1 MALEAGHLGTW
12 RWDVATGELEWD
24 APLERVFGLE
34 PGTFPGTFEAYI
46 ELLHPDDR
54 AASLSAIEQSMSTGR
69 SHYVEHRIF
78 LRDGSIR
85 WISGTGRV
93 VTGPSGETV
102 AMVGVGADITAR
114 KLAENRLTFLARAG
128 ELLGSS
134 LDLDVTLQQL
144 CDLSIEQL
152 ADWCSVD
159 LLEDGRV
166 RMVAVSHRN
175 PEKVAYARRLRERLG
190 VNLDD
195 DQGLPKVLRTGRPEV
210 LPEIDERLI
219 RDALAQQHEL
229 TEEEVEEV
237 VALGL
242 RSSMVVPLTGAS
254 GDVLGAISLVSAES
268 GRMYDE
274 QDVALAGEIA
284 RRAGSAVENA
294 TLYAR
299 VEHAAL
305 TLQHSLLPPRLPDLG
320 FADLAALYAP
330 LGGRDLIGGD
340 FYDAFPISDGHRW
353 CLVMGDVSGK
363 GIDAAALTG
372 AARWTLRSALA
383 RTGSPGTA
391 IAELN
396 EALLLQDWGGRFLT
410 VSAVILEPREAY
422 VQVSYASGGHPPPIV
437 LRNAS
442 AEVLPASG
450 LIVGLLPIAPPQ
462 TEQTRLGPGDSI
474 LLYSDGFTELRRS
487 GELFGE
493 TGMLEALRRLPT
505 GRTSREVVDA
515 LVAASSAYGTQRDDM
530 ALLVL
535 TVGKSIGLP
544 GVRESEDHPESTVG
558 QPTADA

>member
-195 DQGLPKVLRTGRPEV
+195 DQGLAKVLRTGRPEV
-210 LPEIDERLI
+210 LPEIDESLI
-219 RDALAQQHEL
+219 REVLAQLHEL
-229 TEEEVEEV
+229 TEDEVEEF

-268 GRMYDE
+268 GRVYDE
-274 QDVALAGEIA
+274 HDLALAGEVA

-299 VEHAAL
+299 VEHAAM
-305 TLQHSLLPPRLPDLG
+305 TLQQSLLPPRLPDLG
-320 FADLAALYAP
+320 FGDLAALYAP
-330 LGGRDLIGGD
+330 LGGKDLIGGD
-340 FYDAFPISDGHRW
+340 FYDAFPISDGPRW
-353 CLVMGDVSGK
+353 CLGVGGGSRK
-363 GIDAAALTG
+363 GIDAPAFAG
-372 AARWTLRSALA
+372 GARWGPRLALA
-383 RTGSPGTA
+383 RTGAPRA
-391 IAELN
+391 
-396 EALLLQDWGGRFLT
+396 ALPQLKQAPLPQDRGG
-410 VSAVILEPREAY
+410 
-422 VQVSYASGGHPPPIV
+422 GG
-437 LRNAS
+437 LS
-442 AEVLPASG
+442 
-450 LIVGLLPIAPPQ
+450 
-462 TEQTRLGPGDSI
+462 
-474 LLYSDGFTELRRS
+474 
-487 GELFGE
+487 
-493 TGMLEALRRLPT
+493 
-505 GRTSREVVDA
+505 
-515 LVAASSAYGTQRDDM
+515 
-530 ALLVL
+530 
-535 TVGKSIGLP
+535 
-544 GVRESEDHPESTVG
+544 
-558 QPTADA
+558 